1 MAVPKIA
8 VVIPTLTSPVSLE
21 RLLLS
26 LAQQTRPPVE
36 VVVVAQKDPEKAA
49 SIIARAYP
57 SARVVTSP
65 IGLSKARNAGIH
77 SLVSDWDIV
86 ALPDDD
92 IEYDLNAFEIATGH
106 FVGDLGALC
115 GRVSPEDPSED
126 SRIAF
131 KAEPIDVTKKNV
143 WSTTIEAGYFLSRR
157 MIDRIGN
164 YNEDLGLGS
173 ASRWKSGEGTEVLL
187 RAMDEGF
194 RVRYQPDVSM
204 IEMTNRAKQ
213 QEHDRKRLRDY
224 ARGTGRVYGLRYG
237 LLGQAELVV
246 RSVGRLTLR
255 GLRSRGSTVR
265 DDWAILTGRVQG
277 LLG

>member
-1 MAVPKIA
+1 MVLAKIA
-8 VVIPTLTSPVSLE
+8 VVIPSLTSPASLE

-26 LAQQTRPPVE
+26 LAQQTCPPVE
-36 VVVVAQKDPEKAA
+36 VIVVAQKEPDKAA
-49 SIIARAYP
+49 SVISRVYP
-57 SARVVTSP
+57 SARVVTSAT
-65 IGLSKARNAGIH
+65 GLSKARNTGLH

-92 IEYDLNAFEIATGH
+92 IEYDHNAFEIAGAH
-106 FVGDLGALC
+106 FIGDLGALC

-126 SRIAF
+126 TRIAF
-131 KAEPIDVTKKNV
+131 KAEPVDVTKKNV
-143 WSTTIEAGYFLSRR
+143 WSTTIEAGYFLSRH
-157 MIDRIGN
+157 MIDRVGR

-173 ASRWKSGEGTEVLL
+173 TSRWRSGEGTELLL

-194 RVRYQPDVSM
+194 RVRYHPDVSM
-204 IEMTNRAKQ
+204 IEIADRAKQ
-213 QEHDRKRLRDY
+213 QEQGRKRLRDY

-237 LLGQAELVV
+237 KLGQAGLVV
-246 RSVGRLTLR
+246 RSVGRLTLH